1 MRTRNGRCPLP
12 LVERFFAYSGDVF
25 GFGGDVFHF
34 EKYSSSVLGTSPV
47 SDTPLEVGLW
57 VSLAESVAGSNPALG
72 SMMWCWV
79 VRGGGGGAVRRGVTS
94 HSVDNTIILSIVK
107 DENPAG

>member
-1 MRTRNGRCPLP
+1 MADVLCLWWRDFLP
-12 LVERFFAYSGDVF
+12 LVESF
-25 GFGGDVFHF
+25 FHF
-34 EKYSSSVLGTSPV
+34 EKCSSSVLGTGPV

-57 VSLAESVAGSNPALG
+57 VSLDESVDGSNPALG
-72 SMMWCWV
+72 SMMRCWV

-107 DENPAG
+107 DENPAGIGAGN